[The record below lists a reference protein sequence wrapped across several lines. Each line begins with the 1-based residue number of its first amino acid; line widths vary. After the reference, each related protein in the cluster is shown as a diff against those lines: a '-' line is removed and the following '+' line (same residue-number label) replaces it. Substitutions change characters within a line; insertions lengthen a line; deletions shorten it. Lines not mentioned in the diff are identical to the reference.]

1 MTTLTAAIVHHIAAA
16 RARWADEEG
25 AAMVEYG
32 LLVALI
38 AVVVMAALT
47 PLGGAI
53 ADLFNGVA
61 GNLPGGTTT
70 TTA

>member
-1 MTTLTAAIVHHIAAA
+1 MLTYLTAVAAEI
-16 RARWADEEG
+16 RNRFLSDEEG

-47 PLGGAI
+47 PLGSAI
-53 ADLFNGVA
+53 AGMFQSVTGNIPA
-61 GNLPGGTTT
+61 GTP
-70 TTA
+70 

>member
-1 MTTLTAAIVHHIAAA
+1 MLTFLTALVPHLQD
-16 RARWADEEG
+16 RFSSDEEG

-53 ADLFNGVA
+53 AGMFQSVTGNIPA
-61 GNLPGGTTT
+61 GTP
-70 TTA
+70 

>member
-1 MTTLTAAIVHHIAAA
+1 MTTLTAAIVHHLSAF
-16 RARWADEEG
+16 RARYADEEG

-53 ADLFNGVA
+53 AGLFNGVA
-61 GNLPGGTTT
+61 GELPASGTTT
-70 TTA
+70 TA

>member
-1 MTTLTAAIVHHIAAA
+1 MNTLSVAIAHYVASA
-16 RARWADEEG
+16 RARSQDEEG

-53 ADLFNGVA
+53 AGLFTDVA
-61 GNLPGGTTT
+61 GNLPAGGTTN
-70 TTA
+70 

>member
-1 MTTLTAAIVHHIAAA
+1 MITLVTALIEQF
-16 RARWADEEG
+16 RASDEEG

-53 ADLFNGVA
+53 AGMFNGVA
-61 GNLPGGTTT
+61 GGIPTTP
-70 TTA
+70 

>member
-1 MTTLTAAIVHHIAAA
+1 MNTLTAAIAHHVATAVA
-16 RARWADEEG
+16 RVRSTDEEG

-61 GNLPGGTTT
+61 GNLPAGGGT
-70 TTA
+70 A